1 MDRRANRRAKVDI
14 FIIRFLNGHP
24 YMCRMTDI
32 SKSGMRIVP
41 LLEPAAVPRYM
52 GLQFQLPGV
61 DGVLTAAAVAVA
73 NGRAGRGVGVRFTAL
88 PPECAQAIHK
98 FVQA

>member
-1 MDRRANRRAKVDI
+1 MERRTSNRTKVDI
-14 FIIRFLNGHP
+14 FINRFLNGHP

-32 SKSGMRIVP
+32 SPTGMRIVP

-61 DGVLTAAAVAVA
+61 DGVLTAAAVAVP
-73 NGRAGRGVGVRFTAL
+73 GRRSGQGVGVRFTAL
-88 PPECAQAIHK
+88 PPECAQAIQK
-98 FVQA
+98 FVQP